1 MGNFGKELREAMLQL
16 VMQEKGLT
24 KNQVEEILLKKK
36 IEKLNRSQDHK
47 DDLIPIK
54 AAV

>member
-24 KNQVEEILLKKK
+24 RNQVEEALLKRKIKK
-36 IEKLNRSQDHK
+36 DKEQNK
-47 DDLIPIK
+47 
-54 AAV
+54 